1 MKNKFQTRNLFTAK
15 TLQICCRATLVGV
28 FFFLIL
34 FFAVMVTNEEQKGD
48 ERSTSE
54 AKWMC
59 GPKMADHRRHR
70 NLWSRVFWRGSDPRN
85 RGACTKKKTKKT
97 QKMEGSAVTPV
108 LAAVESDL
116 IPRPSRHQLDQ
127 LVRKSRIPLPPP
139 PPSSSTLALVPP
151 FDSRRWRRSWTPNS
165 STRLFSVS
173 PKLAHLVPHFTP
185 WKPISSCRV
194 IHVWDFVYWFIESSL
209 CIITLDESI
218 SHGKIVG
225 FFLRVISFGR

>member
-139 PPSSSTLALVPP
+139 PHPAQLWHLSHRSILDDGGDPERPTRVLGYFLFRQNWLTSFPTSLLGNQSAVAALSTYGISFTGSS
-151 FDSRRWRRSWTPNS
+151 N
-165 STRLFSVS
+165 RLF
-173 PKLAHLVPHFTP
+173 A
-185 WKPISSCRV
+185 
-194 IHVWDFVYWFIESSL
+194 SL
-209 CIITLDESI
+209 LWMNQ
-218 SHGKIVG
+218 
-225 FFLRVISFGR
+225 